1 MQRPFWVCGG
11 LQDNGA
17 WCGPSQSP
25 RGRIMN
31 DDWTNV
37 NGGDGF
43 YAAIDPTNPN
53 IVYSESQGGSIAR
66 LDLRTWERHSIRPG
80 TIQTPGGGGGFFGGG
95 TTIGRMLED
104 SVVLARGDTTVPAT
118 PAQQHVLDSLEARI
132 AADTA
137 TLTRNRFNWSTPF
150 FISSHN
156 PSTLYMGG
164 QRVWKTVDRGD
175 HWYPIS
181 EDLSTRDSA
190 KIKMSLALTGG
201 ITLDA
206 TSAETHGTVVALAE
220 SPVRPGIIW
229 AGTDDGNLWLSRN
242 DGVNWENLTGRA
254 QGVPRA
260 TWVSRV
266 EASPFDSATVYVTF
280 DGHRSDDFHPYVYV
294 SNDFGKTFRSIRGNL
309 PDTEFVHVIRED
321 PRRKGLLFL
330 GTEVTAYVSTDGG
343 ASWEHLNEG
352 LPPAPVHDLKIHPR
366 DRELVAATHGRSIYV
381 IDIGPLERAT
391 DSLLD
396 APVAVFPVEPALL
409 YNARSG
415 GGGVGSIGNR
425 PFGVPSPRPAA
436 LIPIRIK
443 GEAPRQLA
451 GRPGG
456 DTTQFNP
463 MAAMFGEQ
471 AAQYMQEAGLGGGGG
486 RGGGLMALLMGPTGR
501 PSADTVPVVI
511 TDAAGDTVRVL
522 YTNARPAALRY
533 ISWDLRRDRAPL
545 GPAEL
550 RDSAKATV
558 RIAQVRDSLRRA
570 AGDTV
575 AGARPAGLMALM
587 RDPNPGE
594 PGTYLNPIQQALG
607 GFGFRGAGG
616 LLGGSGPFV
625 EPGTYLVTIRFD
637 GKEYKQPIEV
647 VRPSESSALSG
658 GWR

>member
-1 MQRPFWVCGG
+1 
-11 LQDNGA
+11 
-17 WCGPSQSP
+17 
-25 RGRIMN
+25 
-31 DDWTNV
+31 
-37 NGGDGF
+37 
-43 YAAIDPTNPN
+43 
-53 IVYSESQGGSIAR
+53 
-66 LDLRTWERHSIRPG
+66 
-80 TIQTPGGGGGFFGGG
+80 
-95 TTIGRMLED
+95 
-104 SVVLARGDTTVPAT
+104 VVVARGDTTVPVT
-118 PAQQHVLDSLEARI
+118 PAQQHVLDSLNARI

-137 TLTRNRFNWSTPF
+137 VLTRDRFNWSTPF
-150 FISSHN
+150 FISVHN
-156 PSTLYMGG
+156 PSTLYIGG

-181 EDLSTRDSA
+181 PDLSTRDSA

-242 DGVNWENLTGRA
+242 DGVTWENLTGHA
-254 QGVPRA
+254 QGVPRT

-266 EASPFDSATVYVTF
+266 EPSSFDSATVYVTF
-280 DGHRSDDFHPYVYV
+280 DGHRNDDFHPYVYV
-294 SNDFGKTFRSIRGNL
+294 SNDLGKTFRSIKGNL
-309 PDTEFVHVIRED
+309 PDTEYVHVIRED
-321 PRRKGLLFL
+321 PRRKDLLFL
-330 GTEVTAYVSTDGG
+330 GTELTAWVSTDGG
-343 ASWEHLNEG
+343 ASWEHFNEG

-366 DRELVAATHGRSIYV
+366 DRQIVAGTHGRSIYV
-381 IDIGPLERAT
+381 MDIGPLERAT
-391 DSLLD
+391 DTLLN

-409 YNARSG
+409 YNARG
-415 GGGVGSIGNR
+415 AGGGVGSIGNR
-425 PFGVPSPRPAA
+425 PFSVPSPRPAA

-471 AAQYMQEAGLGGGGG
+471 AAQFMQEAGLGGGGG

-511 TDAAGDTVRVL
+511 TDAKGDTVRVL

-550 RDSAKATV
+550 RDSAKATI

-575 AGARPAGLMALM
+575 AGARPTGLMALM

-594 PGTYLNPIQQALG
+594 PGSYLNPIQQALG

-616 LLGGSGPFV
+616 LLGGTGPFV
-625 EPGTYLVTIRFD
+625 EPGTYLVTIRLD